1 MALQIV
7 INPGT
12 ASLMDDPMRMCEKV
26 IWMRHALLSRVDDDI
41 HEEDSWRMEL
51 RSGDNTPVLLHL
63 CWDASKRQYNL
74 STGNDFEWVENVSGL
89 HNAFL
94 YLMQKEKEGAMEQ
107 AWDALERMC
116 SGLNMHLPKGVW
128 SELAGEG
135 SSCNPVRYPIREERI
150 QKELQRLAQSRY
162 IGFRDI
168 MLPCPM
174 AKSHEE
180 LPLYIRRPCHKAS
193 VRLVSCVRVES

>member
-1 MALQIV
+1 MALQMV
-7 INPGT
+7 INPRA
-12 ASLMDDPMRMCEKV
+12 ASLMDNPISMCEKV
-26 IWMRHALLSRVDDDI
+26 IWMRHALLGRLDDDM

-51 RSGDNTPVLLHL
+51 RNGDNTPVLLHL
-63 CWDASKRQYNL
+63 CWDASERKYNL
-74 STGNDFEWVENVSGL
+74 STRNDFEWVKNASGL
-89 HNAFL
+89 HTAFL
-94 YLMQKEKEGAMEQ
+94 CLMQKEGTMEQ
-107 AWDALERMC
+107 AWDTLERMC
-116 SGLNMHLPKGVW
+116 SGLNMHFPKGVW
-128 SELAGEG
+128 SELTGEG
-135 SSCNPVRYPIREERI
+135 SSCSPDRLPIREERI
-150 QKELQRLAQSRY
+150 QQELQRLAQSRY